1 MQDALPRLYY
11 FPGNA
16 NLAPHIVLEEI
27 GVPYALELVDRKND
41 AQKSAA
47 YLALNPNGAIPA
59 LVDGDLVLYESA
71 AICLYLADKHPEAS
85 LVPALRTSERAH
97 CYKWLVWC
105 TNTMQAMLMH
115 YFYPERMVDSGDA
128 ASAKQVNRTAE
139 TRVGGMLDQLDAQLA
154 SHGGDWM
161 LRSGYSVVDPF
172 AFMLC
177 RWTRGFQRPGR
188 SLPHLGPYL
197 QRMLARPAVQRMF
210 AAEKLSPPFV

>member
-85 LVPALRTSERAH
+85 LVPALRTPERAH
-97 CYKWLVWC
+97 CYKWLMWC
-105 TNTMQAMLMH
+105 TNTMQATLMH

-128 ASAKQVNRTAE
+128 ASAKQVSRTAE